1 MTDDRKDDSGAGD
14 SAGPARRRRVV
25 YGRRLGR
32 PLRVDRRRLIAEL
45 LPRIT
50 LELKGVVPGTLDP
63 RRVFAAPAFADQA
76 PPPPREVWPREV
88 WLEVGFGGGEHLA
101 AQAAG
106 HRDIGLIG
114 CEPFINGVASVL
126 QHIEAERLDNV
137 RLYPD
142 DARAVIDALAPGVL
156 ARVYVL
162 FPDPWPKARHAKRRF
177 ISDANL
183 DALARVMAPGARLTV
198 ASDDY
203 GYIRWALARL
213 LAHPAFVWTAE
224 RAADWRERPADQPP
238 TRYEEK
244 ARAKGIRPIFL
255 LFRRTG

>member
-1 MTDDRKDDSGAGD
+1 MTDDRKDDGGAAD
-14 SAGPARRRRVV
+14 SAAPARRRRVL

-32 PLRVDRRRLIAEL
+32 PLRVDRRRLMAEL

-50 LELKGVVPGTLDP
+50 LDLAGIAPGTLDP
-63 RRVFAAPAFADQA
+63 RKVFAAPAFADQA
-76 PPPPREVWPREV
+76 PPSPREV

-101 AQAAG
+101 AQAAR

-114 CEPFINGVASVL
+114 CEPFINGVASAL
-126 QHIEAERLDNV
+126 QHIESERLDNV
-137 RLYPD
+137 RLHPD
-142 DARAVIDALAPGVL
+142 DARAVIDALAPASL

-198 ASDDY
+198 ASDDD
-203 GYIRWALARL
+203 GYIRWALGRL
-213 LAHPAFVWTAE
+213 LAHPAFVWMAE

-244 ARAKGIRPIFL
+244 ARAKGIRPVFV